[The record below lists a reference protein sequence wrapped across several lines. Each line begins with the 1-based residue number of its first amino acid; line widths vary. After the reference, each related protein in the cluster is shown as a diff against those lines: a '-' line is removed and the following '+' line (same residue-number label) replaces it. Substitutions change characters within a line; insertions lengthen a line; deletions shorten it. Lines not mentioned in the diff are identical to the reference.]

1 MPLSYLLGCLGW
13 KDETTSNQPLTTTEL
28 WQESHIMAAYD
39 PTRNP
44 SSKQFIVRNPGEA
57 VLRDLY
63 EVQRLSTKAIAKQFG
78 VCVPTVCR
86 WLHESKIYV
95 RGPIAQSGPRPSEET
110 LRFVCETQDLS
121 MKEMAD
127 HFDVN
132 RNTISNWF
140 RHYGIK
146 TIKRKPHNLKRVSKE
161 ELDQAFNVEYL
172 GYRGVAEKFNSNPRT
187 IWRLVKHYGVDTPT
201 FVQTRTKG
209 MFVEPDHAEVKR
221 LYESGIPLHEIGTR
235 FGVDSG
241 TIKRICKEEGVEIR
255 LDGFNGKRQIC
266 KNGLLVKSIYEM
278 RVADWLIDHSVEFF
292 YEPRYPFSNQL
303 KADFSAN
310 GWFVEI
316 WGIEGHAGYRTRRE
330 RKVRLC
336 RIHEVPL
343 IQINY
348 THFQTRDK
356 HIFESRM
363 SQVLDQVKAPGM
375 LF

>member
-1 MPLSYLLGCLGW
+1 
-13 KDETTSNQPLTTTEL
+13 
-28 WQESHIMAAYD
+28 MAAYD

-86 WLHESKIYV
+86 WLHESKIHV
-95 RGPIAQSGPRPSEET
+95 RGPIAKSGPRPSEET
-110 LRFVCETQDLS
+110 LRSIYETQELS
-121 MKEMAD
+121 IKEIAD
-127 HFDVN
+127 HFNVYKT
-132 RNTISNWF
+132 TITNWF
-140 RHYGIK
+140 KYYDIK
-146 TIKRKPHNLKRVSKE
+146 TTKREPRNIKRVSKE

-172 GYRGVAEKFNSNPRT
+172 GYRGAAEKFGSNPQT
-187 IWRLVKHYGVDTPT
+187 VWQWVKHYGIETPT
-201 FVQTRTKG
+201 NHQTKTRGT
-209 MFVEPDHAEVKR
+209 FVEPDHDEIKR
-221 LYESGIPLHEIGTR
+221 LYESGIPLHEVGSR
-235 FGVDSG
+235 LGVSSY
-241 TIKRICKEEGVEIR
+241 TIKRICKENGVKIR
-255 LDGFNGKRQIC
+255 LDGFNGERQVC

-278 RVADWLIDHSVEFF
+278 RVADWLIDHGVEFF

-310 GWFVEI
+310 GWFIEI
-316 WGIEGHAGYRTRRE
+316 WGIEGHAGYRAKRE

-348 THFQTRDK
+348 THFQPRDK